1 MSRQARP
8 TTGAAAGARA
18 RSRSPAARTRAA
30 AACISAPASTPP
42 GRRCATARIRLC
54 PEASRRR
61 MYLTARR
68 NADELKLELSGEW
81 RALRFSDIETELG
94 AVDFA
99 GVQRISIAA
108 AQAQLDLTGAWL
120 LRDF

>member
-1 MSRQARP
+1 
-8 TTGAAAGARA
+8 
-18 RSRSPAARTRAA
+18 
-30 AACISAPASTPP
+30 
-42 GRRCATARIRLC
+42 
-54 PEASRRR
+54 

-120 LRDF
+120 LRDFLDRARAAGARCAVRGKSPAA